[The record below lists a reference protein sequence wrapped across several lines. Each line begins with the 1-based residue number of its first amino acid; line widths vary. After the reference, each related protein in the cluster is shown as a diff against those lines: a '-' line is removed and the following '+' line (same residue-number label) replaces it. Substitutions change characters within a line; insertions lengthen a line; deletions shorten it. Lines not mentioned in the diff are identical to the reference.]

1 LLIVVTVMYSQ
12 NRELQRTG
20 LGVDTDPI
28 LVVVNLP
35 EFTGVDT
42 KLLQDE
48 LRRISQVKGVSQM
61 SQMPWTPGVGLA
73 PVGPTPEDSVVQTA
87 AILNTVGYE
96 YFQTLG
102 YTLLGGREFS
112 RDHGEDPRPQ
122 GPPSGKPWNVVIDAA
137 LAEELGFSPPQTAVE
152 KDIYFPSGGQRAFGA
167 VAQPLHVIGVV
178 ANKPLRFAGAG
189 AKSNLFFMSEI
200 GTAVQLVRLSAND
213 VPGGLAAFDA
223 LWKRLAPNITSNRKF
238 MDELYDQNYRN
249 FARVNPVSA
258 TLALVAIAIAIVGL
272 FSMAVQVASR
282 RMHEIGVR
290 KSVGAHAGQIV
301 GMLLAQLARPVLV
314 ANVVAWPL
322 AYFAARQYL
331 NPFSHRVALTP
342 TPFVASLLATVVVAC
357 AVVAGQAW
365 RAARVNPATVLRS
378 E

>member
-1 LLIVVTVMYSQ
+1 
-12 NRELQRTG
+12 
-20 LGVDTDPI
+20 
-28 LVVVNLP
+28 
-35 EFTGVDT
+35 
-42 KLLQDE
+42 
-48 LRRISQVKGVSQM
+48 M

-137 LAEELGFSPPQTAVE
+137 LAEELGFSPPQAAVE

-249 FARVNPVSA
+249 FARVNQVSA